1 MIQKEIK
8 GLISPSKTKGLI
20 DTGRTKPVDVTDL
33 RTQPEGGD
41 GGKKPPIVTT
51 GTGASGDR
59 PKKTDAFSS
68 IKKFAKKNP
77 QIAAAGTLAGYD
89 IGKGI
94 LSKIMK
100 LRGPGIQGGKAGFR
114 SAGR

>member
-1 MIQKEIK
+1 MEK
-8 GLISPSKTKGLI
+8 
-20 DTGRTKPVDVTDL
+20 DL
-33 RTQPEGGD
+33 KIYRQPK
-41 GGKKPPIVTT
+41 KKPTTPEPVADPIGGEPPKPPKPTAV
-51 GTGASGDR
+51 GAGGDR

-77 QIAAAGTLAGYD
+77 QIAAAGALAGYD

-94 LSKIMK
+94 LSKIMN
-100 LRGPGIQGGKAGFR
+100 LRGPGIVGGRAGFR